1 MKKIVVVVLA
11 LFLLSN
17 NAWAG
22 EVYQNQTQQSQYC
35 QNIVTQGNKE
45 AQRHPNRPDTMLLWE
60 QGHPGC
66 YNSTTTPGQKQGVL
80 DAIDGIFVQANSAL
94 SAIGTAIFLSFAFVA
109 VFMVG
114 VRILFGVENSFIIPA
129 GKVLISLSVVFALL
143 NYFPAVQSQLVSWA
157 QSEGYQESLSINNII
172 KSTLATTV
180 AGQVFALV
188 PPGGT
193 LDPIGLLKTGAE
205 VGVAGQ
211 LVAQIEFQS
220 KIASA
225 PHWYDEI
232 GAAMEAVPNF
242 LTEMVVTFI
251 EMIIFFIL
259 AVEALLIIAEGKIL
273 FIIAP
278 LAIGFMVFNSARIGV
293 QFDYFNKLLSS
304 TINLAVKVILFYL
317 VVEICLVERAIVLSH
332 NSTNI
337 GGVEKYYQDLGLTI
351 LVGAFALFMLH
362 YSGKIFGHAGASF
375 AAAVGGLVGSAA
387 GTAATTAATAGAGL
401 AVKGAAMAGKA
412 GISAGKAA
420 AKTGKEFGK
429 GAFHGAKAGFRKG
442 RGKGDGDDNGPP
454 SNPPPTLFPKGDED
468 GDDNNGPGSGAG
480 AAIPQKGGGGGGPGP
495 GAGGAEATPKKD
507 NGGGPGP
514 GGAGTEATPKKGGG
528 DNGPGGGGGAGAT
541 PRKDNGGGGGP
552 GGGGVP
558 GAVFE
563 KKGGGD
569 PPGGGGA
576 GAEATPK
583 KDK

>member
-1 MKKIVVVVLA
+1 MKKIAFFALA

-22 EVYQNQTQQSQYC
+22 EVYQNQTQTSQYC

-109 VFMVG
+109 VFTVG
-114 VRILFGVENSFIIPA
+114 VRILFGAEQGVVIPA
-129 GKVLISLSVVFALL
+129 GKVLISLSVIYALL
-143 NYFPAVQSQLVSWA
+143 NYFPAIQAQITSWA
-157 QSEGYQESLSINNII
+157 QSQGYQESLSIDNTI
-172 KSTLATTV
+172 KGTLASTV

-193 LDPIGLLKTGAE
+193 LDPIDLLKTGAE

-211 LVAQIEFQS
+211 LVAQLEFQS

-232 GAAMEAVPNF
+232 GAAMEAMPAF
-242 LTEMVVTFI
+242 LTEMIVTFL

-351 LVGAFALFMLH
+351 LIGAFALFMLH
-362 YSGKIFGHAGASF
+362 YSGKIFGHSGASF
-375 AAAVGGLVGSAA
+375 AAAVGGLVGGAA

-401 AVKGAAMAGKA
+401 AMKGASMAGKA
-412 GISAGKAA
+412 GISAGKAGVRG
-420 AKTGKEFGK
+420 GKEFGK
-429 GAFHGAKAGFRKG
+429 GVFQGAKGGFRKG
-442 RGKGDGDDNGPP
+442 RGKGDGDDNGPG
-454 SNPPPTLFPKGDED
+454 SGGPPPTLFPKGDED
-468 GDDNNGPGSGAG
+468 
-480 AAIPQKGGGGGGPGP
+480 
-495 GAGGAEATPKKD
+495 
-507 NGGGPGP
+507 
-514 GGAGTEATPKKGGG
+514 
-528 DNGPGGGGGAGAT
+528 DNGPGGGGATAT
-541 PRKDNGGGGGP
+541 PRKNNGDDNGP
-552 GGGGVP
+552 GGGVP
-558 GAVFE
+558 GAVFK
-563 KKGGGD
+563 KKGGD
-569 PPGGGGA
+569 DNPGGP
-576 GAEATPK
+576 GAEAAPK